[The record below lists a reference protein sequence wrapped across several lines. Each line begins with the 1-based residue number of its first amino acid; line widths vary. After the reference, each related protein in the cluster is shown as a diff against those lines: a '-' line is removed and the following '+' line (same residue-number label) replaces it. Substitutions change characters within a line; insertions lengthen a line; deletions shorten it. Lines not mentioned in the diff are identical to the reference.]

1 MPSFTPTDALVGPII
16 HQLALVA
23 GQIQGVG
30 RTYETPPEGEPE
42 DNSVLFPLMKWKE
55 IDDTNAKLKI
65 ELTFS
70 IYHLFRRDRME
81 DAYPRAQLYM
91 TSWWNA
97 LADWSNL
104 TLGGLAIDTN
114 IVDGKIGNVVW
125 GDHPY
130 LALITTITV
139 LTEFNIPLS

>member
-1 MPSFTPTDALVGPII
+1 MTSFTPSDTLIGPII

-42 DNSVLFPLMKWKE
+42 DNSVLFPLKRFRI
-55 IDDTNAKLKI
+55 IDDTNAKLKV

-70 IYHLFRRDRME
+70 ILHLFRRDRM
-81 DAYPRAQLYM
+81 DDVMPRVQLVM

-97 LADWSNL
+97 LADWQNL
-104 TLGGLAIDTN
+104 TLGGLAIDTT
-114 IVDGKIGNVVW
+114 IKDGAIGTVEW
-125 GDHPY
+125 AGQMY
-130 LALITTITV
+130 LSLTNTITV

>member
-1 MPSFTPTDALVGPII
+1 MPSFTPSDTLIGPIVT
-16 HQLALVA
+16 QLAGIA

-30 RTYETPPEGEPE
+30 RTYTVPPEGEPE
-42 DNSVLFPLMKWKE
+42 DNSVLFPLKRWRV
-55 IDDTNAKLKI
+55 IDDTNAKLKV

-70 IYHLFRRDRME
+70 ILHLFRRDRM
-81 DAYPRAQLYM
+81 DDVMPRVQLVM

-104 TLGGLAIDTN
+104 TLGGLAIDTT
-114 IVDGKIGNVVW
+114 IKDGAIGTVEWAGQMYLSLTNTVV
-125 GDHPY
+125 
-130 LALITTITV
+130 V